1 MKEKEW
7 NRERVELHM
16 LISLARSQR
25 ALCRIIES
33 VADQL
38 EGSEQLANHV
48 ADNLK
53 AISDYQR
60 VLMMKVSNQSN
71 RVTGKAGK
79 PGKPWVNKRVKS

>member
-1 MKEKEW
+1 MKEW

-33 VADQL
+33 VADHV
-38 EGSEQLANHV
+38 EGSEQLAGHV

-53 AISDYQR
+53 SISDYQHALMLKLMKQPARKR
-60 VLMMKVSNQSN
+60 VD
-71 RVTGKAGK
+71 GK
-79 PGKPWVNKRVKS
+79 PAKPWLNKHV

>member
-1 MKEKEW
+1 MKEW

-33 VADQL
+33 VADHV
-38 EGSEQLANHV
+38 EGSEQLAGHV

-53 AISDYQR
+53 SISDYQHALMLKLTKQPTRKR
-60 VLMMKVSNQSN
+60 VN
-71 RVTGKAGK
+71 GK
-79 PGKPWVNKRVKS
+79 PAKPWLNKNV